1 MGKECNKLKGV
12 CKELE
17 SFQDEFS
24 SMKALFEKLAYMDEL
39 DP

>member
-1 MGKECNKLKGV
+1 MGKEYNKLKGV
-12 CKELE
+12 FMELE

-24 SMKALFEKLAYMDEL
+24 NMKALFEKLAYMDEL